1 MYIIAG
7 LGNPG
12 REYEHTRHNCG
23 FDCIDELAD
32 LLGVAVVKH
41 EHRAITGAGYIEG
54 EKVLLVKP
62 QTYMNKSGESL
73 AELLGFYKLDPAR
86 SLIVLYDDID
96 LEPGQL
102 RVRGSGSAGGHNGM
116 KDIIKNLG
124 TQEFARV
131 RIGVGAKPPQWDLA
145 DHVLGHFSPED
156 RQKMDESIEQAAR
169 TVITIVTEGITPA
182 MNRVNRKK
190 SKKDGET
197 KESSCES

>member
-23 FDCIDELAD
+23 FDVIDELAGI
-32 LLGVAVVKH
+32 LGISVVKK

-62 QTYMNKSGESL
+62 QTYMNNSGESL
-73 AELLGFYKLDPAR
+73 AQILGFYKLEPSE

-102 RVRGSGSAGGHNGM
+102 RVRSSGSAGGHNGM
-116 KDIIKNLG
+116 KNIILNLG

-131 RIGVGAKPPQWDLA
+131 RIGVGAKPAGWNLA
-145 DHVLGHFSPED
+145 DYVLGHFSPED
-156 RQKMDESIEQAAR
+156 REKMEEAFHEATQA
-169 TVITIVTEGITPA
+169 VITIVTEGTSAA

-190 SKKDGET
+190 PKKAEEM
-197 KESSCES
+197 KEEQ